1 MEDMENNIINDL
13 KEKYPIDELVKFNE
27 LDISEKIRENT
38 GLILKYRDLYHHS
51 LAEMDRLS
59 DLNDKLSCKRYKH
72 YRFDVEEGWT
82 KPEIEKHCLPG
93 DRKLIRMKK
102 ILRRQEIKLRFFEMC
117 WKAFENRTWAMKL
130 FVETLKGY

>member
-1 MEDMENNIINDL
+1 MESMENNIIKGL

-38 GLILKYRDLYHHS
+38 GLILKFRDLYHQS
-51 LAEMDRLS
+51 LSEMDRLT
-59 DLNDKLSCKRYKH
+59 DLSDKLSCERYH
-72 YRFDVEEGWT
+72 FYRFEANEGWT

-93 DRKLIRMKK
+93 DKKMVQMKK
-102 ILRRQEIKLRFFEMC
+102 ILRKQEIKLRFFEMA